1 MLPNSSTLS
10 SDRLIVAWPTTSSQ
24 AFFCSAMVQ
33 RVAVVGAGSSGLAC
47 VKVCIDEGLEPV
59 CFEGSDDIGG
69 LWKFKVCG
77 DKARSW
83 SMSNSFLGSNT
94 EKRKWFSLRFSFH
107 LQESTEPDQASIYRS
122 LVTNTSKEIMCFSD
136 FPMPAEFPNYL
147 HNSELLQY
155 FRLYADH
162 FHLHRHIRLQVSFTN
177 IYAARLQHWPGV
189 TFALK
194 KYFRP
199 G

>member
-1 MLPNSSTLS
+1 M
-10 SDRLIVAWPTTSSQ
+10 
-24 AFFCSAMVQ
+24 
-33 RVAVVGAGSSGLAC
+33 
-47 VKVCIDEGLEPV
+47 
-59 CFEGSDDIGG
+59 
-69 LWKFKVCG
+69 
-77 DKARSW
+77 
-83 SMSNSFLGSNT
+83 
-94 EKRKWFSLRFSFH
+94 
-107 LQESTEPDQASIYRS
+107 QESTEPDQASIYRS

-162 FHLHRHIRLQVSFTN
+162 FRLCRHIRFQVSFTN
-177 IYAARLQHWPGV
+177 ISVRRLQHWRDV

-199 G
+199 E